1 MVTLV
6 AVNVIAIANILVQD
20 QAVRSDLDSNWLA
33 LRCYSSD
40 FYEQLT
46 LNKMYYST
54 FLFLITVVV
63 SLHPT
68 VSSNLDFLFVTEIFN
83 FVCLI

>member
-1 MVTLV
+1 MVTFV
-6 AVNVIAIANILVQD
+6 AVIAIANILVQD

-46 LNKMYYST
+46 LNKMYT
-54 FLFLITVVV
+54 GTKLAQ
-63 SLHPT
+63 
-68 VSSNLDFLFVTEIFN
+68 N
-83 FVCLI
+83 FKEK